1 MKFQAR
7 TNEKRKLDVR
17 WDLVDAYV
25 SRWKPDTSLVLE
37 ITRRQAKKSDPMRKY
52 YFAAVLPDFM
62 KELGYEKDEEIF
74 FHHQLKLTY
83 FRENPTYGVYQDER
97 GMWRNVPSVFGN
109 DSELDVSMKKE
120 FVDWVVRKAAHYGV
134 YIEDPGE

>member
-1 MKFQAR
+1 MKFRAQKI
-7 TNEKRKLDVR
+7 NGKININ
-17 WDLVDAYV
+17 WDHINTYA
-25 SRWKPDTSLVLE
+25 SRWKDDTWFDIE
-37 ITRRQAKKSDPMRKY
+37 IVRKQAKKSDPMRKY
-52 YFAAVLPDFM
+52 YFAAVLPPFM

-83 FRENPTYGVYQDER
+83 FKEDPTHEIYQDER

-109 DSELDVSMKKE
+109 DSELDVSIKKE

>member
-17 WDLVDAYV
+17 WDLVNAYV
-25 SRWKPDTSLVLE
+25 AKWKPGTYLLLE
-37 ITRRQAKKSDPMRKY
+37 VTRKQKKKSDPMRKY
-52 YFAAVLPDFM
+52 YFAAVLPPFM
-62 KELGYEKDEEIF
+62 EKLGYEKDEEML

-83 FRENPTYGVYQDER
+83 FKEDPTHEIYQDDR

-109 DSELDVSMKKE
+109 DSELDVSIKKE
-120 FVDWVVRKAAHYGV
+120 FVDWVVRKAAHYGI
-134 YIEDPGE
+134 YIEDPEE